1 MFCLPVPFLKGSV
14 AVNHTNSTKFFEVE
28 FIEKLKESKLI
39 SYRFCEKS
47 SRYRIQEAEKRLFEP
62 ILNYCIKLSYILQI
76 NYMI

>member
-47 SRYRIQEAEKRLFEP
+47 SREKNLFDP
-62 ILNYCIKLSYILQI
+62 VLNYSIKLSYILQI
-76 NYMI
+76 N

>member
-47 SRYRIQEAEKRLFEP
+47 SRNSR
-62 ILNYCIKLSYILQI
+62 S
-76 NYMI
+76 